1 MLWRIS
7 AHAYFSNAKW
17 CVRLI
22 YSCGLRGIQ
31 RVHFFP
37 WPWNISKGD
46 RPYAGRCILRGPI
59 CRPTNCNHGVMCVR
73 RRIKPATG
81 RRLRFCVIAAT
92 VIRKHTQVESLW
104 ITRRIRRIS
113 AFPSNSE
120 RLDASVFTSTLP
132 AIKRNSR
139 TISTRATD
147 VIFERK
153 HCSRRRSHTQVEIT
167 SPHKQL
173 GNWRTITR
181 NSWHGAR
188 IS

>member
-1 MLWRIS
+1 MIS
-7 AHAYFSNAKW
+7 YMSSRHLIHHYMNSRHLIHHLSSCHMIHHLSSCLLIHHLGIIVDARYCPARLSRPQVDA
-17 CVRLI
+17 CVLAF
-22 YSCGLRGIQ
+22 LR
-31 RVHFFP
+31 
-37 WPWNISKGD
+37 N
-46 RPYAGRCILRGPI
+46 
-59 CRPTNCNHGVMCVR
+59 
-73 RRIKPATG
+73 
-81 RRLRFCVIAAT
+81 
-92 VIRKHTQVESLW
+92 RKHTQVESLW

-132 AIKRNSR
+132 ATKRNSR

-153 HCSRRRSHTQVEIT
+153 HCSRRRSHTHVEIT

-173 GNWRTITR
+173 GNSRTITR
-181 NSWHGAR
+181 NRWHGAR

>member
-1 MLWRIS
+1 MLGRKFIFWW
-7 AHAYFSNAKW
+7 YFPTSGHIND
-17 CVRLI
+17 
-22 YSCGLRGIQ
+22 S
-31 RVHFFP
+31 
-37 WPWNISKGD
+37 SK
-46 RPYAGRCILRGPI
+46 AGHRSTL
-59 CRPTNCNHGVMCVR
+59 
-73 RRIKPATG
+73 AF
-81 RRLRFCVIAAT
+81 LRFCVIAAT
-92 VIRKHTQVESLW
+92 GIRKHTQVESLW

-113 AFPSNSE
+113 AFPSNSV

-132 AIKRNSR
+132 ATKRNSR

-173 GNWRTITR
+173 GNSRTITR

>member
-1 MLWRIS
+1 MWATLPVSFGGDTKSRRSLLSGVYARGSKSSHQS
-7 AHAYFSNAKW
+7 A
-17 CVRLI
+17 LE
-22 YSCGLRGIQ
+22 
-31 RVHFFP
+31 
-37 WPWNISKGD
+37 
-46 RPYAGRCILRGPI
+46 I
-59 CRPTNCNHGVMCVR
+59 CNLSWTPPPTL
-73 RRIKPATG
+73 KPATG

-92 VIRKHTQVESLW
+92 GIRKHTQVELLW

-120 RLDASVFTSTLP
+120 RLDAIVFTSTLP
-132 AIKRNSR
+132 ATKRNSR

-153 HCSRRRSHTQVEIT
+153 HCSRRRRHTQVEIT

-173 GNWRTITR
+173 GNSETITR

>member
-1 MLWRIS
+1 MSIS
-7 AHAYFSNAKW
+7 SLPQTRSGRHVIPQLAW
-17 CVRLI
+17 WT
-22 YSCGLRGIQ
+22 GE
-31 RVHFFP
+31 RVTVDP
-37 WPWNISKGD
+37 
-46 RPYAGRCILRGPI
+46 ILRSIDIVPGTPNTQCASVPSDSYVSI
-59 CRPTNCNHGVMCVR
+59 ALRYLALLVFCS
-73 RRIKPATG
+73 RILKPATG

-92 VIRKHTQVESLW
+92 GIRKHTQVESLW

-113 AFPSNSE
+113 TFPSNSE
-120 RLDASVFTSTLP
+120 RLDASIFTSKLP
-132 AIKRNSR
+132 ATKRNSR

-173 GNWRTITR
+173 GNSETITR
-181 NSWHGAR
+181 NRWHGAR